1 MRDDMVLE
9 TERTLLR
16 PWKES
21 EADRVFDIYARW
33 EVSKWLGSEPK
44 VMESREEAEKAIA
57 RFKARSDEGDGY
69 GFWAVERK
77 SDGVVAGTQLLV
89 PLKGGEHGEVEIGW
103 HFHPDSWGAGLATE
117 SATAVRDYGLAARAP
132 GDPRGGVRGQRRV
145 DGGLPT
151 ARHGAPRRDHAVLR
165 RGARALPGLRARSP
179 RRALISAS
187 SFTDFRSGTAS
198 P

>member
-57 RFKARSDEGDGY
+57 RFKGRSDEGDGY

-89 PLKGGEHGEVEIGW
+89 PLKGGERGEVEIGW

-117 SATAVRDYGLAARAP
+117 SATAVRDYGWRL
-132 GDPRGGVRGQRRV
+132 
-145 DGGLPT
+145 GLPEI
-151 ARHGAPRRDHAVLR
+151 HAVVFAGNDASMAVCR
-165 RGARALPGLRARSP
+165 RLGMEHLGATTQFYDVELEHFRVLAPESSP
-179 RRALISAS
+179 VE
-187 SFTDFRSGTAS
+187 S
-198 P
+198 PPVEPVETTEP